1 VLSEEHIINHRD
13 RHGCPLSPTLLNI
26 YINEIIVKWKQIYT
40 KGITLTTNT
49 KILYADD
56 QVIIAD
62 SEDNLDY
69 KT

>member
-1 VLSEEHIINHRD
+1 
-13 RHGCPLSPTLLNI
+13 
-26 YINEIIVKWKQIYT
+26 VKWKQIYT

-56 QVIIAD
+56 QVIIAA